1 MITNDGKEVL
11 SKYLLGQAPSY
22 ATHIS
27 IGCGSSP
34 LSLTASADFSEK
46 HFMDFEMLRVPI
58 SSRGFVEE
66 DEVTK
71 VSFTAELP
79 TENRYEITEVGLWS
93 AGSNNL
99 ARGFDSRIVFNFEE
113 GWQAHGDTISEIP
126 ILPSLGTGL
135 DIDDKLYDIFIA
147 NCGDPV
153 LQSDV
158 RKSRKEGPRFL
169 NTSIFMRG
177 DSSDIES
184 NIFQVTSASAN
195 GSQVVYTCSNT
206 YVQGERVTVS
216 GSSNSLFDVVNARI
230 ISSSSASFTIEK
242 NIAATTTS
250 TGGVSWKT
258 GFWSPVESE
267 DFISKHIHLN
277 SITFDISKN
286 SSDDL
291 LNLSFSLVRKQGIE
305 TGNPSYV
312 KILVEFL
319 RNEVSEQIGFAKMEL
334 YIDGGQ
340 FNNRYKTLA
349 IPISSLI
356 TSPDFSSTTIRV
368 ARIFSAVY
376 VDNDGI
382 DEVSDNYYI
391 AFDGLRIENIST
403 DNPLY
408 KMVGYSPI
416 KNNKEYPVI
425 KFNNTNNYVEFRFG
439 IGVT

>member
-27 IGCGSSP
+27 IGCGATP
-34 LSLTASADFSEK
+34 LSSTASVDVSEK
-46 HFMDFEMLRVPI
+46 SFMDFEMLRVPI

-66 DEVTK
+66 DGITK
-71 VSFTAELP
+71 ISFTSELP

-93 AGSNNL
+93 AGNNNL
-99 ARGFDSRIVFNFEE
+99 AKGFDSKLIFNFEE
-113 GWQAHGDTISEIP
+113 AWQSHSDAILEIP
-126 ILPSLGTGL
+126 FISSLGTGI
-135 DIDDKLYDIFIA
+135 DIDDRSYDVFKA

-153 LQSDV
+153 LQSSV
-158 RKSRKEGPRFL
+158 RKNRKEGPRFL

-177 DSSDIES
+177 DSSDIDSE
-184 NIFQVTSASAN
+184 IFEITSASAN
-195 GSQVVYTCSNT
+195 GTEVIYNCLNEYSV
-206 YVQGERVTVS
+206 GDRVTVS
-216 GSSNSLFDVVNARI
+216 GSSNSLFDVVNIPI
-230 ISSSSASFTIEK
+230 INSSSASFTIEK
-242 NIAATTTS
+242 NISDSETS
-250 TGGVSWKT
+250 TGGVSWKS
-258 GFWSPVESE
+258 GFWSPIESDE
-267 DFISKHIHLN
+267 FLSKHIHLN
-277 SITFDISKN
+277 SISFDISRN

-305 TGNPSYV
+305 TGNPSNV

-319 RNEVSEQIGFAKMEL
+319 RNEVSEEIGYAKMEL
-334 YIDGGQ
+334 YFDGGV
-340 FNNRYKTLA
+340 FNNRYKVVSV
-349 IPISSLI
+349 PISSLI
-356 TSPDFSSTTIRV
+356 TASDFSSSTIRV

-376 VDNDGI
+376 VDNEGV
-382 DEVSDNYYI
+382 DEVSTDYYI
-391 AFDGLRIENIST
+391 ALDGFRVENIST

-416 KNNKEYPVI
+416 KNNEEYPVI